1 MLKNYYKGD
10 NLYTEL
16 HEGDSFEIEPN
27 AVMNL
32 ACCDCNLVHKLIFK
46 IMDNGNISMKLKRNS
61 RETAK
66 KRKAEIGTIEKD
78 ITLNELYDYVK
89 YYFEKRLDAKTVYIN
104 SNMTNSDVH
113 HV

>member
-1 MLKNYYKGD
+1 MLKNYYRED
-10 NLYTEL
+10 SLYTEL

-27 AVMNL
+27 ATMNL

-66 KRKAEIGTIEKD
+66 KRKADLSRFIIGMSAHFHNK
-78 ITLNELYDYVK
+78 K
-89 YYFEKRLDAKTVYIN
+89 LDAKTIYIN
-104 SNMTNSDVH
+104 SNMTNSDVDH
-113 HV
+113 ILWEKLEK

>member
-1 MLKNYYKGD
+1 M
-10 NLYTEL
+10 YTEL
-16 HEGDSFEIEPN
+16 HKGDSFEIEPN
-27 AVMNL
+27 STMNL

-46 IMDNGNISMKLKRNS
+46 ILDNGNISMTLKRNS

-66 KRKAEIGTIEKD
+66 KRKADLSHFIIEMSKHFH
-78 ITLNELYDYVK
+78 NK
-89 YYFEKRLDAKTVYIN
+89 KLDAKTVYIN

>member
-10 NLYTEL
+10 KLYTEL
-16 HEGDSFEIEPN
+16 HKGDSFEIEPN
-27 AVMNL
+27 ATMNL

-66 KRKAEIGTIEKD
+66 KRKADLSKFIIGMSKHFHNKKLDDKTI
-78 ITLNELYDYVK
+78 
-89 YYFEKRLDAKTVYIN
+89 YIN